1 MEMRDSLYADMNNC
15 HCGVPPDGGPQHN
28 STKNLGSLVATS
40 NWNSSVG
47 LSREPELVPV
57 DDVSQPASRA
67 SSTNLV
73 GCALGLN
80 CRLCTSDA
88 HVTNFS
94 EFNSTTTQRIVRLE
108 GLRKDPKIFEC
119 DQATKAKQSHPGLS
133 SSLAMSSRLLISLIL
148 HPRKPIS
155 NRR

>member
-1 MEMRDSLYADMNNC
+1 MEMRDSLYA
-15 HCGVPPDGGPQHN
+15 DGGPQHN

-57 DDVSQPASRA
+57 DDVSQPASLT

-88 HVTNFS
+88 HVTN
-94 EFNSTTTQRIVRLE
+94 
-108 GLRKDPKIFEC
+108 
-119 DQATKAKQSHPGLS
+119 
-133 SSLAMSSRLLISLIL
+133 LLL
-148 HPRKPIS
+148 HNGS
-155 NRR
+155 FA